1 MDIDLSEVTAEV
13 AAKVWEKGASP
24 EFGTLSEQSGPV
36 QFAAKERA
44 FAYVTQTV
52 PVVEKAI
59 AQKMID
65 IINLGYELKH
75 QPDEILMSITFE
87 LSGVT
92 L

>member
-1 MDIDLSEVTAEV
+1 MNHDITSITAEV
-13 AAKVWEKGASP
+13 ASAVWEKGAKP
-24 EFGTLSEQSGPV
+24 EFGTLAEQSGPV

-44 FAYVTQTV
+44 FAYVTATLPIAERAV
-52 PVVEKAI
+52 

-75 QPDEILMSITFE
+75 QPDEILMSLSFE
-87 LSGVT
+87 LSGVS